1 MGVIQTSRSRLLSQ
15 TVRVDRRL
23 RRHDGSGGSYEEWS
37 TVIARYF
44 LRIYPDHSQERL
56 REETGE
62 LPTRAKTTHK
72 AIANRSFN
80 GKSVM
85 VGDRFIDELN
95 NQVYDVTEVVRSQ
108 ARLAYGQTV
117 QYALRIVL
125 DACAGGVS

>member
-1 MGVIQTSRSRLLSQ
+1 MGVLQTSKSRLLSQ

-23 RRHDGSGGSYEEWS
+23 RQHDGMGGTYQEWQ
-37 TVIARYF
+37 TVIVRYF

-56 REETGE
+56 REEPGE
-62 LPTRAKTTHK
+62 LPTRPKASHR

-85 VGDRFIDELN
+85 IGDRFIDEAE
-95 NQVYDVTEVVRSQ
+95 NQTYDIVEVVRSK

-117 QYALRIVL
+117 QYRLRIVQ
-125 DACAGGVS
+125 DACAEAAS